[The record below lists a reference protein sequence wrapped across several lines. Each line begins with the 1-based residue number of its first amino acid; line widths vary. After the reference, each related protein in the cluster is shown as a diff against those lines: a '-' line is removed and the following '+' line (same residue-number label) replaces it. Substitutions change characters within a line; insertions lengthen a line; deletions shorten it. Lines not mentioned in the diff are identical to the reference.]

1 MVIFMQHN
9 PQEGDVF
16 TVAAAMDPPRGDN
29 STALGIP
36 ASDLR
41 CLDAVCASF
50 RADWQLYRH
59 AVVRLKTPHDVMGS
73 LGARERKAVARDV
86 EQQYRDCCALWSCVS
101 CTHFRSTG
109 LPQVW
114 DSSRTC
120 VTLTRIDSL
129 YEVLGVGEAAQLA
142 DWRSSLNGHRLARER
157 WLEERFDLLTDG
169 MLFNHV
175 PSETKRREALTTPQ
189 NQLQV

>member
-114 DSSRTC
+114 DSSRTFARLAH
-120 VTLTRIDSL
+120 TLTRCTKFSESVRQPSWLTGAVVSMAI
-129 YEVLGVGEAAQLA
+129 
-142 DWRSSLNGHRLARER
+142 DWRASAGWRSGL
-157 WLEERFDLLTDG
+157 
-169 MLFNHV
+169 
-175 PSETKRREALTTPQ
+175 SC
-189 NQLQV
+189 